1 MNSKQKLFAIAIGCA
16 ATLQAG
22 CGPHTPAATPPAPER
37 STGAVSTATGAQLR
51 GGQAARLD
59 ELLRGRAAGLEVIA
73 LPDGSYSFKI
83 RGNASNTGNQ
93 EPLIIV
99 DGVEVARQSLDSA
112 LAGLT
117 RDDIKQ
123 VEVLKDVAS
132 TSSYGMRAAGGVIL
146 ITTKRR

>member
-16 ATLQAG
+16 AAQLTG
-22 CGPHTPAATPPAPER
+22 CGAHTPAATAPAPER
-37 STGAVSTATGAQLR
+37 TGAVSTTTGAQLR
-51 GGQAARLD
+51 GGQSVRLD
-59 ELLRGRAAGLEVIA
+59 ELLRGRAAGLEVISQ
-73 LPDGSYSFKI
+73 PDGTYSFKI
-83 RGNASNTGNQ
+83 RGNLSNTGNQ

-99 DGVEVARQSLDSA
+99 DGIEVAPRSLDSA